1 MNVGVLVNQCELTAE
16 QQMQKDTA
24 KRRFE
29 EFMKTRQIEIEA
41 KLKATR
47 EKEAG
52 KKHAQ
57 FIARKVK

>member
-1 MNVGVLVNQCELTAE
+1 LTAE

-47 EKEAG
+47 EKSR
-52 KKHAQ
+52 Q
-57 FIARKVK
+57 